1 MIHTT
6 EPFRVRPAADDFV
19 TVYESPDPQ
28 SVYAYSPAILALPSG
43 RLVLTMDIGGKGVP
57 DLPGPKGSRHGFIA
71 QGKVY
76 VSDDKGRTWRHT
88 HDFPFLHARPFLSGG
103 KLYVLGHCV
112 NIMVICSEDEG
123 ETWSEPSLLTSE
135 GDWHQAPC
143 NVLYSNGCVYLVM
156 EDIRE
161 NDHLVWPVSQMQPV
175 LMRAGEDA
183 DLTDPASWTFAS
195 RLSAIEA
202 FPSEEL
208 DYFGVPFFT
217 ETPYFQKGQ
226 AVRPQCATVGWLETN
241 VVQFTDPDHYWHD
254 PAGKTFHLWA
264 RAHTGGTGYAAI
276 AKVVEHED
284 GSMTTMLET
293 TPSGKRA
300 VFVPCPG
307 GQMKFHILYD
317 EQTKLYWLLSSQST
331 DSMTRQERLPKE
343 RFDLPNNERH
353 RLQLHFSKNCIDW
366 CFAALVA
373 VGETP
378 RQSRHYASM
387 AFDGDDLYVASRSGD
402 ARARDAHNGNLITF
416 HTVSNFRSLVY

>member
-1 MIHTT
+1 MAQTT
-6 EPFRVRPAADDFV
+6 FPSPVRPAANDYV

-28 SVYAYSPAILALPSG
+28 NVYAYSPAVIALPSG
-43 RLVLTMDIGGKGVP
+43 RLVLTMDIGGKGVA
-57 DLPGPKGSRHGFIA
+57 DLPGPKGSRNGYIA
-71 QGKVY
+71 QGKIY
-76 VSDDKGRTWRHT
+76 VSDDKGRTWTHT
-88 HDFPFLHARPFLSGG
+88 HDFPFLHARPFVAGG
-103 KLYVLGHCV
+103 KLYVIGHCV
-112 NIMVICSEDEG
+112 QIMIIRSEDG
-123 ETWSEPSLLTSE
+123 GQTWSEPSRLTSE

-143 NVLYSNGCVYLVM
+143 NVHYANGSVYLVM
-156 EDIRE
+156 ENIRE
-161 NDHLVWPVSQMQPV
+161 NDLTVWPVSQMEPV
-175 LMRAGEDA
+175 LMRARVDS
-183 DLTDPASWTFAS
+183 DMTDPVSWTFAS

-202 FPSEEL
+202 FPSERL

-217 ETPYFQKGQ
+217 ETPYYEKGQ
-226 AVRPQCATVGWLETN
+226 LHCALVGWLETN

-284 GSMTTMLET
+284 GSMTTKLET
-293 TPSGKRA
+293 TPSGKKA

-331 DSMTRQERLPKE
+331 DSMTRKERLPAE

-353 RLQLHFSKNCIDW
+353 RLQLHFSKNCVDW

-373 VGETP
+373 AGASP

-387 AFDGDDLYVASRSGD
+387 AIDGDDLHVASRSGD
-402 ARARDAHNGNLITF
+402 VRARDAHNGNLITF
-416 HTVSNFRSLVY
+416 HTVRNFRSLVY